1 MQKYID
7 EKCLYCSSFFCFLT
21 LHAGTGGIHR
31 FLGFLI
37 MLVFQSRISN
47 QLFAVNARN
56 SLKSLAVSSDSEPE
70 VEPFITQTK
79 AASVAVQQEL
89 SEKRW
94 NLHLRVQKTSKQLTI
109 SIFAPRIL
117 RPTCMFTDKDDS
129 RRGITTLPD
138 KDIQSSNEA
147 RIPQNPKRSTTCL
160 HGVYTR
166 VWEDWL
172 KNGTPYHDSHTFV
185 EPQTLKTLF
194 NFDLSFW
201 LWKSMNQQL
210 RKSTNVAQKKRSS
223 K

>member
-79 AASVAVQQEL
+79 ATSVAVQQEL

-109 SIFAPRIL
+109 SIFAPRIF
-117 RPTCMFTDKDDS
+117 RPTCMFTDKEDS
-129 RRGITTLPD
+129 GRGITTVTD
-138 KDIQSSNEA
+138 KEIQSRNEA
-147 RIPQNPKRSTTCL
+147 RIPQNTKRSTTCL
-160 HGVYTR
+160 HGVHEFGMT
-166 VWEDWL
+166 
-172 KNGTPYHDSHTFV
+172 G
-185 EPQTLKTLF
+185 
-194 NFDLSFW
+194 
-201 LWKSMNQQL
+201 
-210 RKSTNVAQKKRSS
+210 
-223 K
+223 